1 MGGAVEDAEVFVALF
16 DFGGEDFE
24 RFGVAV
30 GDDDGGI
37 HKARH
42 RFVAAGEGL
51 DEEEFGLIGIPRDEG
66 GHEGEG
72 GGFVFGIGVFGG
84 FEGEAEEGFAAFFLE
99 LFIFRE
105 GEVGV
110 DEVFGGV
117 VDLSFLVGEFEEGG
131 NHFVGGSE
139 WGGVDFFSFGF
150 QFLNFG
156 EFVASDHFEKEAVIG
171 SETGVEVG
179 EVGFVGDVDS
189 TEESDFDSVFFVKGE
204 GGLEEDVFTGA
215 IDADEV
221 GGLFFGGKSFLG
233 GGQEG
238 EGGEGCEEEFHE
250 LRVS

>member
-1 MGGAVEDAEVFVALF
+1 MRARVE
-16 DFGGEDFE
+16 G
-24 RFGVAV
+24 
-30 GDDDGGI
+30 
-37 HKARH
+37 
-42 RFVAAGEGL
+42 
-51 DEEEFGLIGIPRDEG
+51 
-66 GHEGEG
+66 
-72 GGFVFGIGVFGG
+72 
-84 FEGEAEEGFAAFFLE
+84 
-99 LFIFRE
+99 
-105 GEVGV
+105 
-110 DEVFGGV
+110 
-117 VDLSFLVGEFEEGG
+117 SFLVSAFLAASRAKPRRDSPRS
-131 NHFVGGSE
+131 FWSFSYSARVRSAWTKFLAE